1 MVKKVTIPKQVRA
14 GDLIQWRDN
23 STTDAFGDPIN
34 SPDWTV
40 TYYLR
45 TNTASEGATVS
56 STVYTDGWQFSIP
69 AATSANFDAGD
80 WYFQAVA
87 DKSGAEKQTI
97 LTGRFEVLAA
107 LSYSGTPTAFDGR
120 SQVNKDLDLVESA
133 IRALLNNGVVQEYK
147 IGSRTAKKYD
157 LSELL
162 VLKAAL
168 KAELVREQAAEKIA
182 NGLGNPRA
190 VHVRF
195 GA

>member
-1 MVKKVTIPKQVRA
+1 MPIPKQVRA

-23 STTDAFGDPIN
+23 STVDVFGEPIS

-45 TNTASEGATVS
+45 TNASEG
-56 STVYTDGWQFSIP
+56 STVTSTAYTDGWQFTIASS
-69 AATSANFDAGD
+69 TTVNFASGD

-97 LTGRFEVLAA
+97 FTGRFEVLAP
-107 LSYSGTPTAFDGR
+107 LSYSGTPAAYDGR
-120 SQVNKDLDLVESA
+120 TQVNKDLDLVEAA

-147 IGSRTAKKYD
+147 IGNRTAKKYD

-168 KAELVREQAAEKIA
+168 KAELVREQKAEKIA
-182 NGLGNPRA
+182 NGLGNPHA

>member
-1 MVKKVTIPKQVRA
+1 VTIPKQIRA
-14 GDLIQWRDN
+14 GDIVQWRDN
-23 STTDAFGDPIN
+23 STTDVFGEPIS

-45 TNTASEGATVS
+45 TNASEGATVA
-56 STVYTDGWQFSIP
+56 STAYTDGWQFTIASS
-69 AATSANFDAGD
+69 TTVNFASGD

-97 LTGRFEVLAA
+97 ATGRFEVLAP
-107 LSYSGTPTAFDGR
+107 LSYSGTPAAYDGR
-120 SQVNKDLDLVESA
+120 SQINKDLDLVEAA

-147 IGSRTAKKYD
+147 IGNRTAKKYD

-168 KAELVREQAAEKIA
+168 KAELVREQKAEKIA
-182 NGLGNPRA
+182 NGLGNPHA

>member
-1 MVKKVTIPKQVRA
+1 MPIPKQVRA

-23 STTDAFGDPIN
+23 STVDVFGEPIS

-45 TNTASEGATVS
+45 TNTSSEGATVS
-56 STVYTDGWQFSIP
+56 STAYTDGWQFSI
-69 AATSANFDAGD
+69 ASSTSTNFDVGN

-97 LTGRFEVLAA
+97 FTGRFEVLAA
-107 LSYSGTPTAFDGR
+107 LSYSGTPAAYDGR

-133 IRALLNNGVVQEYK
+133 IRALLNNGVIQEYK

>member
-1 MVKKVTIPKQVRA
+1 MTIPKQVRA

-23 STTDAFGDPIN
+23 STTDAFGDPIS

-45 TNTASEGATVS
+45 TNTSSEGATVS
-56 STVYTDGWQFSIP
+56 STAYTDGWQFSIP
-69 AATSANFDAGD
+69 ASTSANFDAGD
-80 WYFQAVA
+80 WYFQAIA
-87 DKSGAEKQTI
+87 DKSGAQKQTI

-120 SQVNKDLDLVESA
+120 SQVNKDLDLVEAA

-147 IGSRTAKKYD
+147 IGNRTAKKYD

-168 KAELVREQAAEKIA
+168 KAELVREQKAEKIA
-182 NGLGNPRA
+182 NGLGNPHA

>member
-1 MVKKVTIPKQVRA
+1 MPIPKQVRA

-23 STTDAFGDPIN
+23 STVDVFGEPIS

-45 TNTASEGATVS
+45 TNTSSEGATVS
-56 STVYTDGWQFSIP
+56 STVYTDGWQFSI
-69 AATSANFDAGD
+69 ASATSAAFDVGD

-97 LTGRFEVLAA
+97 FTGRFEVLAA
-107 LSYSGTPTAFDGR
+107 LSYSGTPAAYDGR

-147 IGSRTAKKYD
+147 IGNRTAKKYD

-162 VLKAAL
+162 VLK
-168 KAELVREQAAEKIA
+168 Q
-182 NGLGNPRA
+182 
-190 VHVRF
+190 H
-195 GA
+195 

>member
-1 MVKKVTIPKQVRA
+1 MPIPKQVRA

-23 STTDAFGDPIN
+23 STVDVFGEPIS

-45 TNTASEGATVS
+45 TNTSSEGATVS
-56 STVYTDGWQFSIP
+56 STAYTDGWQFSI
-69 AATSANFDAGD
+69 ASSTSTNFDVGN

-97 LTGRFEVLAA
+97 FTGRFEVLAA
-107 LSYSGTPTAFDGR
+107 LSYSGTPSAYDGR

>member
-1 MVKKVTIPKQVRA
+1 MPIPKQVRA

-23 STTDAFGDPIN
+23 STVDVFGEPIS

-45 TNTASEGATVS
+45 TNTSSEGATVS
-56 STVYTDGWQFSIP
+56 STAYTDGWQFSI
-69 AATSANFDAGD
+69 ASATSANFDVGD

-97 LTGRFEVLAA
+97 FTGRFEVLAA
-107 LSYSGTPTAFDGR
+107 LSYSGTPAAYDGR
-120 SQVNKDLDLVESA
+120 SQINKDLDLVEAA

-147 IGSRTAKKYD
+147 IGNRTAKKYD

>member
-1 MVKKVTIPKQVRA
+1 VPIPKQVRA

-23 STTDAFGDPIN
+23 STVDVFGEPIS

-45 TNTASEGATVS
+45 TNTSSEGATVS
-56 STVYTDGWQFSIP
+56 STAYTDGWQFSI
-69 AATSANFDAGD
+69 ASATSANFDVGD

-97 LTGRFEVLAA
+97 FTGRFEVLAA
-107 LSYSGTPTAFDGR
+107 LSYSGTPAAYDGR
-120 SQVNKDLDLVESA
+120 SQVNKDLDLVEAA

-147 IGSRTAKKYD
+147 IGNRTAKKYD

>member
-1 MVKKVTIPKQVRA
+1 VTIPKQIRA

-23 STTDAFGDPIN
+23 STVDVFGEPIS

-45 TNTASEGATVS
+45 TNTSSEGATVS
-56 STVYTDGWQFSIP
+56 STVYTDGWQFSI
-69 AATSANFDAGD
+69 ASATSAAFDVGD

-97 LTGRFEVLAA
+97 FTGRFEVLAA
-107 LSYSGTPTAFDGR
+107 LSYSGTPAAYDGR
-120 SQVNKDLDLVESA
+120 SQVNKDLDLVEAA

-147 IGSRTAKKYD
+147 IGNRTAKKYD

>member
-1 MVKKVTIPKQVRA
+1 VPIPKQVRA

-23 STTDAFGDPIN
+23 STVDVFGEPIS

-45 TNTASEGATVS
+45 TNTSSEGATVS
-56 STVYTDGWQFSIP
+56 STAYTDGWQFSI
-69 AATSANFDAGD
+69 ASSTSTNFDVGN

-97 LTGRFEVLAA
+97 FTGRFEVLAA
-107 LSYSGTPTAFDGR
+107 LSYSGTPSAYDGR

-133 IRALLNNGVVQEYK
+133 IRALLNNGVIQEYK

>member
-1 MVKKVTIPKQVRA
+1 MPIPKQVRA

-23 STTDAFGDPIN
+23 STVDVFGEPIS

-45 TNTASEGATVS
+45 TNTSSEGATVS
-56 STVYTDGWQFSIP
+56 STVYTDGWQFSI
-69 AATSANFDAGD
+69 ASATSAAFDVGD

-97 LTGRFEVLAA
+97 FTGRFEVLAA
-107 LSYSGTPTAFDGR
+107 LSYSGTPAAYGGR
-120 SQVNKDLDLVESA
+120 SQVNKDLDLVEAA

-147 IGSRTAKKYD
+147 IGNRTAKKYD

>member
-1 MVKKVTIPKQVRA
+1 VPIPKQVRA

-23 STTDAFGDPIN
+23 STVDVFGEPIS

-45 TNTASEGATVS
+45 TNTSSEGSTVS
-56 STVYTDGWQFSIP
+56 STAYTDGWQFSI
-69 AATSANFDAGD
+69 ASSTSTNFDVGS

-97 LTGRFEVLAA
+97 FTGRFEVLAA
-107 LSYSGTPTAFDGR
+107 LSYSGTPSAYDGR
-120 SQVNKDLDLVESA
+120 SQVNKDLDLVEAA
-133 IRALLNNGVVQEYK
+133 IRALLNNGVIQEYK

>member
-1 MVKKVTIPKQVRA
+1 MPIPKQVRA

-23 STTDAFGDPIN
+23 STVDVFGEPIS

-45 TNTASEGATVS
+45 TNTSSEGATVS
-56 STVYTDGWQFSIP
+56 STAYTDGWQFSI
-69 AATSANFDAGD
+69 ASATSANFDVGD

-97 LTGRFEVLAA
+97 FTGRFEVLAA
-107 LSYSGTPTAFDGR
+107 LSYSGTPAAYDGR
-120 SQVNKDLDLVESA
+120 SQVNKDLDLVEAA

-147 IGSRTAKKYD
+147 IGNRTAKKYD

>member
-23 STTDAFGDPIN
+23 STTDAFGDPI
-34 SPDWTV
+34 SSQDWTV

-87 DKSGAEKQTI
+87 DNSGAEKQTK
-97 LTGRFEVLAA
+97 LTGRFLNPK
-107 LSYSGTPTAFDGR
+107 LSVF
-120 SQVNKDLDLVESA
+120 
-133 IRALLNNGVVQEYK
+133 
-147 IGSRTAKKYD
+147 KKKCYN
-157 LSELL
+157 
-162 VLKAAL
+162 
-168 KAELVREQAAEKIA
+168 R
-182 NGLGNPRA
+182 
-190 VHVRF
+190 
-195 GA
+195 

>member
-1 MVKKVTIPKQVRA
+1 MPIPKQVRA

-23 STTDAFGDPIN
+23 STVDVFGEPIS

-45 TNTASEGATVS
+45 TNTSSEGATVS
-56 STVYTDGWQFSIP
+56 STAYTDGWQFSI
-69 AATSANFDAGD
+69 ASATSAAFDVGD

-97 LTGRFEVLAA
+97 FTGRFEVLAA
-107 LSYSGTPTAFDGR
+107 LSYSGTPAAYDGR

-133 IRALLNNGVVQEYK
+133 IRSLLNNGVIQEYK

-168 KAELVREQAAEKIA
+168 KAELVREQSAEKIA

>member
-23 STTDAFGDPIN
+23 STTDAFGDPIS

-45 TNTASEGATVS
+45 TNTSSEGATVS
-56 STVYTDGWQFSIP
+56 STAYTDGWQFSIP
-69 AATSANFDAGD
+69 ASTSANFDAGD
-80 WYFQAVA
+80 WYFQAIA
-87 DKSGAEKQTI
+87 DKSGAQKQTI

>member
-1 MVKKVTIPKQVRA
+1 VTIPKQIRA
-14 GDLIQWRDN
+14 GDLIQWRDK
-23 STTDAFGDPIN
+23 STTDVFGDPIS

-56 STVYTDGWQFSIP
+56 STVYTDGWQFSIA
-69 AATSANFDAGD
+69 AATSAGFDVGD

-87 DKSGAEKQTI
+87 DKSGEQKQTI
-97 LTGRFEVLAA
+97 ATGRFEVLAA
-107 LSYSGTPTAFDGR
+107 LSYSGTPVAYDGR
-120 SQVNKDLDLVESA
+120 SQIKKDLDLVEAA
-133 IRALLNNGVVQEYK
+133 IRALLNNGVIQEYK
-147 IGSRTAKKYD
+147 IGNRTAKKYD

-182 NGLGNPRA
+182 NGLGNP
-190 VHVRF
+190 HNLYVRTR
-195 GA
+195 G

>member
-1 MVKKVTIPKQVRA
+1 LVKKVTIPKQVRA

-23 STTDAFGDPIN
+23 STTDAFGDPIS

-45 TNTASEGATVS
+45 TNTSSEGATVS
-56 STVYTDGWQFSIP
+56 STAYTDGWQFSIP
-69 AATSANFDAGD
+69 ASTSANFDAGD
-80 WYFQAVA
+80 WYFQAIA
-87 DKSGAEKQTI
+87 DKSGAQKQTI

-120 SQVNKDLDLVESA
+120 SQVNKDLDLVEAA

-147 IGSRTAKKYD
+147 IGGRTAKKYD

>member
-1 MVKKVTIPKQVRA
+1 MPIPKQVRA

-23 STTDAFGDPIN
+23 STVDVFGEPIS

-45 TNTASEGATVS
+45 TNASEG
-56 STVYTDGWQFSIP
+56 STVTSTAYTDGWQFTIASS
-69 AATSANFDAGD
+69 TTVNFASGD

-97 LTGRFEVLAA
+97 FTGRFEVLAP
-107 LSYSGTPTAFDGR
+107 LSYSGTPAAYDGR
-120 SQVNKDLDLVESA
+120 TQINKDLDLVEAA

-147 IGSRTAKKYD
+147 IGNRTAKKYD

>member
-1 MVKKVTIPKQVRA
+1 MPIPKQVRA

-23 STTDAFGDPIN
+23 STVDVFGEPIS

-45 TNTASEGATVS
+45 TNTSSEGATVS
-56 STVYTDGWQFSIP
+56 STAYTDGWQFSI
-69 AATSANFDAGD
+69 ASATSAAFDVGD
-80 WYFQAVA
+80 WYFHAVA

-97 LTGRFEVLAA
+97 FTGRFEVLAA
-107 LSYSGTPTAFDGR
+107 LSYSGTPAAYDGR

-168 KAELVREQAAEKIA
+168 KAELVREQSAEKIA

>member
-1 MVKKVTIPKQVRA
+1 MTIPKQIRA

-23 STTDAFGDPIN
+23 STVDVFGEPIS

-45 TNTASEGATVS
+45 TNTSSEGATVS
-56 STVYTDGWQFSIP
+56 STAYTDGWQFSI
-69 AATSANFDAGD
+69 ASATSAAFDVGD

-97 LTGRFEVLAA
+97 FTGRFEVLAA
-107 LSYSGTPTAFDGR
+107 LSYSGTPAAYDGR
-120 SQVNKDLDLVESA
+120 SQVNKDLDLVEAA

-147 IGSRTAKKYD
+147 IGNRTAKKYD

>member
-1 MVKKVTIPKQVRA
+1 MTIPKQIRA

-23 STTDAFGDPIN
+23 STTDAFGDPIS

-45 TNTASEGATVS
+45 TNTASEG
-56 STVYTDGWQFSIP
+56 STVASTAYTDGWQFSIP
-69 AATSANFDAGD
+69 SATSAGFDAGD
-80 WYFQAVA
+80 WYFQAIA
-87 DKSGAEKQTI
+87 DKSGAQKQTI

-107 LSYSGTPTAFDGR
+107 LSYSGTATAFDGR
-120 SQVNKDLDLVESA
+120 SQINKDLDLVEAA

-147 IGSRTAKKYD
+147 IGNRTAKKYD

-168 KAELVREQAAEKIA
+168 KAELVREQSAEKIA

>member
-1 MVKKVTIPKQVRA
+1 MPIPKQVRA

-23 STTDAFGDPIN
+23 STVDVFGEPIS

-45 TNTASEGATVS
+45 TNTSSEGATVS
-56 STVYTDGWQFSIP
+56 STAYTDGWQFSI
-69 AATSANFDAGD
+69 ASSTSTNFDVGN

-97 LTGRFEVLAA
+97 FTGRFEVLAA
-107 LSYSGTPTAFDGR
+107 LSYSGTPSAYDGR
-120 SQVNKDLDLVESA
+120 SQVNKDLDLVEAA
-133 IRALLNNGVVQEYK
+133 IRALLNNGVIQEYK

-168 KAELVREQAAEKIA
+168 KAELVREQAADKIA

>member
-1 MVKKVTIPKQVRA
+1 MPIPKQVRA

-23 STTDAFGDPIN
+23 STVDVFGEPIS

-45 TNTASEGATVS
+45 TNTSSEGSTVS
-56 STVYTDGWQFSIP
+56 STAYTDGWQFSI
-69 AATSANFDAGD
+69 ASATSAAFDVGD

-87 DKSGAEKQTI
+87 DKSGAEKQTRF
-97 LTGRFEVLAA
+97 TGRFEVLAA
-107 LSYSGTPTAFDGR
+107 LSYSGTPAAYDGR

-133 IRALLNNGVVQEYK
+133 IRSLLNNGVIQEYK

>member
-1 MVKKVTIPKQVRA
+1 VPIPKQIRA

-23 STTDAFGDPIN
+23 STVDVFGEPIS

-45 TNTASEGATVS
+45 TNTSSEGATVS
-56 STVYTDGWQFSIP
+56 STVYTDGWQFSI
-69 AATSANFDAGD
+69 ASATSAAFDVGD

-97 LTGRFEVLAA
+97 FTGRFEVLAA
-107 LSYSGTPTAFDGR
+107 LSYSGTPAAYDGR
-120 SQVNKDLDLVESA
+120 SQVNKDLDLVEAA

-147 IGSRTAKKYD
+147 IGNRTAKKYD

>member
-1 MVKKVTIPKQVRA
+1 MTIPKQIRA
-14 GDLIQWRDN
+14 GDLIQWRDK
-23 STTDAFGDPIN
+23 STTDVFGDPIS

-56 STVYTDGWQFSIP
+56 STAYTDGWQFSIT
-69 AATSANFDAGD
+69 AATSAGFEVGD

-87 DKSGAEKQTI
+87 DKSGEQKQTI
-97 LTGRFEVLAA
+97 ATGRFEVLAA
-107 LSYSGTPTAFDGR
+107 LSYSGTPVAYDGR
-120 SQVNKDLDLVESA
+120 SQIKKDLDLVEAA
-133 IRALLNNGVVQEYK
+133 IRSLLNNGVIQEYK
-147 IGSRTAKKYD
+147 IGNRTAKKYD

-195 GA
+195 GL

>member
-1 MVKKVTIPKQVRA
+1 MPIPKQVRA

-23 STTDAFGDPIN
+23 STVDVFGEPIS

-45 TNTASEGATVS
+45 TNTSSEGATVS
-56 STVYTDGWQFSIP
+56 STVYTDGWQFSI
-69 AATSANFDAGD
+69 ASATSAAFDVGD

-97 LTGRFEVLAA
+97 FTGRFEVLAP
-107 LSYSGTPTAFDGR
+107 LSYSGTPAAYDGR
-120 SQVNKDLDLVESA
+120 TQINKDLDLVEAA

-147 IGSRTAKKYD
+147 IGNRTAKKYD

>member
-1 MVKKVTIPKQVRA
+1 MPIPKQVRA

-23 STTDAFGDPIN
+23 STVDVFGEPIS

-45 TNTASEGATVS
+45 TNTSSEGATVS
-56 STVYTDGWQFSIP
+56 STAYTDGWQFSI
-69 AATSANFDAGD
+69 ASSTSTNFDVGN

-97 LTGRFEVLAA
+97 FTGRFEVLAA
-107 LSYSGTPTAFDGR
+107 LSYSGTPSAYDGR
-120 SQVNKDLDLVESA
+120 SQVNKDLDLVEAA
-133 IRALLNNGVVQEYK
+133 IRALLNNGVIQEYK

>member
-1 MVKKVTIPKQVRA
+1 LVKKVTIPKQVRA

-23 STTDAFGDPIN
+23 STTDAFGDPIS

-45 TNTASEGATVS
+45 TNTSSEGATVS
-56 STVYTDGWQFSIP
+56 STAYTDGWQFSIP
-69 AATSANFDAGD
+69 ASTSANFDAGD
-80 WYFQAVA
+80 WYFQAIA
-87 DKSGAEKQTI
+87 DKSGAQKQTI

-120 SQVNKDLDLVESA
+120 SQVNKDLDLVEAA

>member
-1 MVKKVTIPKQVRA
+1 MPIPKQVRA

-23 STTDAFGDPIN
+23 STVDVFGEPIS

-45 TNTASEGATVS
+45 TNTSSEGSTVS
-56 STVYTDGWQFSIP
+56 STAYTDGWQFSI
-69 AATSANFDAGD
+69 ASSTSTNFDVGN

-97 LTGRFEVLAA
+97 FTGRFEVLAA
-107 LSYSGTPTAFDGR
+107 LSYSGTPAAYDGR

-133 IRALLNNGVVQEYK
+133 IRALLNNGVIQEYK

-182 NGLGNPRA
+182 NGLGNPHA

>member
-1 MVKKVTIPKQVRA
+1 MTIPKQIRA
-14 GDLIQWRDN
+14 GDLIQWRDK
-23 STTDAFGDPIN
+23 STTDVFGDPIS

-56 STVYTDGWQFSIP
+56 STVYTDGWQFSIT
-69 AATSANFDAGD
+69 AATSAGFEVGD

-87 DKSGAEKQTI
+87 DKSGEQKQTI
-97 LTGRFEVLAA
+97 ATGRFEVLAA
-107 LSYSGTPTAFDGR
+107 LSYSGTPVAYDGR
-120 SQVNKDLDLVESA
+120 SQIKKDLDLVEAA
-133 IRALLNNGVVQEYK
+133 IRALLNNGVIQEYK
-147 IGSRTAKKYD
+147 IGNRTAKKYD

-195 GA
+195 GL

>member
-1 MVKKVTIPKQVRA
+1 MTIPKQIRA
-14 GDLIQWRDN
+14 GDLIQWRDQP
-23 STTDAFGDPIN
+23 TTDVFGEPIN
-34 SPDWTV
+34 SSDWTV

-45 TNTASEGATVS
+45 TNVAAEGAIVTS
-56 STVYTDGWQFSIP
+56 SVYQDGWQFSIP
-69 AATSANFDAGD
+69 AATTADFDIGN
-80 WYFQAVA
+80 WYFQSVA

-97 LTGRFEVLAA
+97 ATGQFEVLAA

-120 SQVNKDLDLVESA
+120 SRVSKDLDLVEAA

-147 IGSRTAKKYD
+147 IGNRTAKKYD

-168 KAELVREQAAEKIA
+168 KAELVREQAADKIA

>member
-1 MVKKVTIPKQVRA
+1 MPIPKQVRA

-23 STTDAFGDPIN
+23 STVDVFGEPIS

-45 TNTASEGATVS
+45 TNTSSEGATVS
-56 STVYTDGWQFSIP
+56 STVYTDGWQFSI
-69 AATSANFDAGD
+69 ASATSAAFDVGD

-97 LTGRFEVLAA
+97 FTGRFEVLAA
-107 LSYSGTPTAFDGR
+107 LSYSGTPAAYDGR
-120 SQVNKDLDLVESA
+120 SQVNKDLDLVEAA

-147 IGSRTAKKYD
+147 IGNRTAKKYD

>member
-1 MVKKVTIPKQVRA
+1 MPIPKQVRA

-23 STTDAFGDPIN
+23 STVDVFGEPIS

-45 TNTASEGATVS
+45 TNTSSEGSTVS
-56 STVYTDGWQFSIP
+56 STAYTDGWQFSI
-69 AATSANFDAGD
+69 ASSTSTNFDVGS

-97 LTGRFEVLAA
+97 FTGRFEVLAA
-107 LSYSGTPTAFDGR
+107 LSYSGTPSAYDGR
-120 SQVNKDLDLVESA
+120 SQVNKDLDLVEAA
-133 IRALLNNGVVQEYK
+133 IRALLNNGVIQEYK